1 MNENIDLTKILEG
14 CPTGTK
20 FYSSIFGEVSF
31 VEIHNC
37 YDKYPIKLRAY
48 NKSTHSIVEIDYAED
63 GRSSCIFD
71 GECTLFPSK
80 DQRDWSKFERFWDKP
95 KKENPNIERFDP
107 TTLKPFDKVLVK
119 DYRNDIWT
127 ASWYSHSANNLD
139 DGWFVCDNTY
149 WHYIIPYNDET
160 KHLVGT
166 KEDCPEYY
174 KWWED

>member
-14 CPTGTK
+14 CPKGTK

-37 YDKYPIKLRAY
+37 YDKYPIELQAY
-48 NKSTHSIVEIDYAED
+48 NKYTHSIVEIDYAED

-95 KKENPNIERFDP
+95 KVEKFDP
-107 TTLKPFDKVLVK
+107 NTLQPFDRVLIK
-119 DYRNDIWT
+119 DSSFWT
-127 ASWYSHSANNLD
+127 ADFFS
-139 DGWFVCDNTY
+139 
-149 WHYIIPYNDET
+149 YIAGQYVNCVGYVGIECIPYNAET
-160 KHLVGT
+160 EHLLGT
-166 KEDCPEYY
+166 EEDCPEYY
-174 KWWED
+174 KWWKE